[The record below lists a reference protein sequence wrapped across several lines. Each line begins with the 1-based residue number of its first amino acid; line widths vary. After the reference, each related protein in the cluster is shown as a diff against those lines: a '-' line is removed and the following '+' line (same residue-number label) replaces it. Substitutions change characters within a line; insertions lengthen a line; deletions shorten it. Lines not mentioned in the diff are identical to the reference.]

1 MKYKTYKEWFLEI
14 QWLKD
19 KVILPNNIYV
29 SKQSYIKANGFDIDG
44 FNSMLFEEYNKQYPV
59 KKDGRRY
66 KK

>member
-14 QWLKD
+14 QWLRD
-19 KVILPNNIYV
+19 KVILPNNITI
-29 SKQSYIKANGFDIDG
+29 SKQGYIKPDGFDINS
-44 FNSMLFEEYNKQYPV
+44 FNSMLFEEYNKQYPT